1 MSFSSPWLARIQP
14 LTANPLVKMLLNSR
28 LARIQFLTANPL
40 VKMLLNSRCV
50 PMCWIWLRFLYHKD
64 PNVADLSKV

>member
-1 MSFSSPWLARIQP
+1 MAFSKIALLLILNVIFFTLVSS
-14 LTANPLVKMLLNSR
+14 NPVPYRKP
-28 LARIQFLTANPL
+28 TC
-40 VKMLLNSRCV
+40 KMLLNSRCV